1 MICIILSI
9 PNRARIT
16 VKIAIAVIFIS
27 VVRAVIY
34 KIKQNYFIFLFV
46 SVLDL

>member
-1 MICIILSI
+1 MSI

-16 VKIAIAVIFIS
+16 VKIGIAVIFIS

-34 KIKQNYFIFLFV
+34 KTKQNYFIFLFV